1 MGYPEMGEK
10 YKKNIHSY
18 LTDGVIFSYFVAIE
32 YPVEYWFSR
41 LDKND
46 ESIKIIMIP
55 SWLSF
60 HFSVICAHTKRDMP
74 WDQYRAN

>member
-1 MGYPEMGEK
+1 IQKWEK
-10 YKKNIHSY
+10 NIKKNIHSY

-46 ESIKIIMIP
+46 ESIKIISIVKKDKIRCFL
-55 SWLSF
+55 WVIRKF
-60 HFSVICAHTKRDMP
+60 H
-74 WDQYRAN
+74 

>member
-1 MGYPEMGEK
+1 MMGYPEMGEK

-55 SWLSF
+55 S
-60 HFSVICAHTKRDMP
+60 
-74 WDQYRAN
+74 